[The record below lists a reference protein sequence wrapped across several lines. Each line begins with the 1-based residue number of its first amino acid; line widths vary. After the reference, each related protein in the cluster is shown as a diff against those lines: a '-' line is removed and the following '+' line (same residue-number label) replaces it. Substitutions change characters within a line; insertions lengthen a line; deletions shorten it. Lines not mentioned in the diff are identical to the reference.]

1 MIYVYSP
8 DCIQGEGYGV
18 WSANKDEYFVKQV
31 DLAQLHTIRVWPR
44 KLNGVIRYFMVEFL
58 DNQANTLL
66 FRGDPAWKVQGL
78 PSKDFTLKQ
87 GYKWVG
93 QALQTNEEG
102 TYTVNWAPIIRKI

>member
-1 MIYVYSP
+1 MSYVYSP
-8 DCIQGEGYGV
+8 DCIQGKGFGV
-18 WSANKDEYFVKQV
+18 QSANKDEYFVEQV

-44 KLNGVIRYFMVEFL
+44 KHKGEIRYTMVEFL

-66 FRGDPAWKVQGL
+66 FRGNPAEKVQGL

-93 QALQTNEEG
+93 DAAQWNEKG
-102 TYTVNWAPIIRKI
+102 DTVNWAPIIR

>member
-1 MIYVYSP
+1 MDYVYSP
-8 DCIQGEGYGV
+8 DCIKGAGFGHWRV
-18 WSANKDEYFVKQV
+18 KKDEYFVKQV

-44 KLNGVIRYFMVEFL
+44 KKEGDIQYDMVEFL

-66 FRGDPAWKVQGL
+66 FKDKTAKKVQGL

-93 QALQTNEEG
+93 HALQENEEG
-102 TYTVNWAPIIRKI
+102 KTVNWAPIFRKI

>member
-1 MIYVYSP
+1 MDYVYSP
-8 DCIQGEGYGV
+8 GCIQFVGFGV
-18 WSANKDEYFVKQV
+18 ERVKKDEYFVKQV

-44 KLNGVIRYFMVEFL
+44 KKDGVISYKIVEFL

-66 FRGDPAWKVQGL
+66 FRGNPAEKVQGL

-93 QALQTNEEG
+93 HATQKDEKGA
-102 TYTVNWAPIIRKI
+102 VSFAPIFRKI

>member
-1 MIYVYSP
+1 MSYVYSP
-8 DCIQGEGYGV
+8 DCIQCSGFGV
-18 WSANKDEYFVKQV
+18 LSVKKDEYFVKQV

-44 KLNGVIRYFMVEFL
+44 KDNKGVIRYCMVEFL

-66 FRGDPAWKVQGL
+66 FKGDPAWKVQGL

-93 QALQTNEEG
+93 NASQNNEKG
-102 TYTVNWAPIIRKI
+102 KVVNWAPIFRKI

>member
-1 MIYVYSP
+1 M
-8 DCIQGEGYGV
+8 
-18 WSANKDEYFVKQV
+18 KQV

-44 KLNGVIRYFMVEFL
+44 EPYKGDIRYVLVELL

-66 FRGDPAWKVQGL
+66 FKGNPASKVQGL

-93 QALQTNEEG
+93 QALQKNEEG
-102 TYTVNWAPIIRKI
+102 YLVNWAPIFR